1 MLKPNLYLSP
11 MKNFTLWTALI
22 LASITL
28 QAQQTSFEDSEGYP
42 AGQIINGINGWH
54 ENSNHFLI
62 SNEKSSEGENSLK
75 MTYDSNEPLIF
86 ADWVFPEILPAE
98 DNLEI
103 SMDIYVPGDMTT
115 FYWKIMSN
123 DEYAAYIIVQES
135 YVFPAKVTVV
145 NPVPMA
151 MAPINVGEFNEI
163 KLVFNY
169 TNETITYYANGEEI
183 YQSELWGSREA
194 IDKYSLEAFL
204 WQDTYIDNLKTN
216 SSLGTVS
223 IKETPL
229 LHYIQNNTLILES
242 SVEMEEVEIFNI
254 LGKQIHSQKIKELKT
269 SIEISFLKSGVYIV
283 RLKINN
289 KWQSFK
295 FVK

>member
-1 MLKPNLYLSP
+1 
-11 MKNFTLWTALI
+11 MKNLTLLATLI

-28 QAQQTSFEDSEGYP
+28 QAQQTSFEDLEGYP
-42 AGQIINGINGWH
+42 AGQNINGIQGWH
-54 ENSNHFLI
+54 ETSNHFLI
-62 SNEKSSEGENSLK
+62 SNEKSSEGENALK

-123 DEYAAYIIVQES
+123 NEYAAYIIVQES
-135 YVFPAKVTVV
+135 FVFPAKVTVV

-169 TNETITYYANGEEI
+169 SHETITYYANGEEI

-194 IDKYSLEAFL
+194 IDRYSFEAFL

-216 SSLGTVS
+216 SSLGTIS
-223 IKETPL
+223 IKKIPL
-229 LHYIQNNTLILES
+229 SHYTLNNTLILES
-242 SVEMEEVEIFNI
+242 SVEMEEIGIFNI
-254 LGKQIHSQKIKELKT
+254 LGKQIHFEKIKDLKK
-269 SIEISFLKSGVYIV
+269 SIEISSLKSGVYIA

-289 KWQSFK
+289 NWQAFK

>member
-1 MLKPNLYLSP
+1 
-11 MKNFTLWTALI
+11 
-22 LASITL
+22 
-28 QAQQTSFEDSEGYP
+28 
-42 AGQIINGINGWH
+42 
-54 ENSNHFLI
+54 
-62 SNEKSSEGENSLK
+62 

-86 ADWVFPEILPAE
+86 ADWIFLEILPAE

-123 DEYAAYIIVQES
+123 NEYAAYIIVQES
-135 YVFPAKVTVV
+135 FVFPAKVTVV

-163 KLVFNY
+163 KIVFHHS
-169 TNETITYYANGEEI
+169 NETITYYANGEEI

-194 IDKYSLEAFL
+194 IDRYSFEAFL

-216 SSLGTVS
+216 SSLGTIS

-229 LHYIQNNTLILES
+229 SHYTQNNTLILES
-242 SVEMEEVEIFNI
+242 SVEMEEIGIFNI
-254 LGKQIHSQKIKELKT
+254 LGKQIHFEKIKDLKK
-269 SIEISFLKSGVYIV
+269 SIEISSLKSGVYIA

-289 KWQSFK
+289 TWQSFK